1 MTNNTVQVYAKKLD
15 SLFTI
20 DRLTFDH
27 KNICQ
32 KNAPLNQLVKSTD
45 NKKMRLKLL
54 RFPTMYLI
62 YHYYICLAAIA
73 QDFFTGRSFLI
84 LLALEDLCHTAEKP
98 DSTNS
103 LTKYKLPYHTVVLKS
118 CFNSGHNG
126 RNHNLLIMW
135 SRGDSIAGLTEDFLL
150 SNSVL

>member
-1 MTNNTVQVYAKKLD
+1 MITKIFAK
-15 SLFTI
+15 
-20 DRLTFDH
+20 
-27 KNICQ
+27 

-54 RFPTMYLI
+54 HFPTMYFI
-62 YHYYICLAAIA
+62 YHYYDIICLAAIT

-98 DSTNS
+98 DSMNS
-103 LTKYKLPYHTVVLKS
+103 LTKYKLPYHTVVPKS

-135 SRGDSIAGLTEDFLL
+135 SRVDNISGLTEDFLL